1 MIKLYSLFQTAVS
14 WRISQWNLW
23 KQEALREHT
32 PPPIFI
38 FKGIFIYIH
47 LIFFHI
53 FNMLS
58 DVCSKDVSKCRLV
71 LFTRGR
77 KQHFN
82 RLLSWQCQCCEC
94 FHVGPCLLWWT
105 LCMCVCVP
113 ACVHVCVLAMHEVN
127 ALIIKHRSSLRTLG
141 ISGFCWLIDH
151 LWSSQIKPAGY
162 ELLFDQQVTQ
172 IFVHTEIC

>member
-14 WRISQWNLW
+14 SRISQWNLW

-58 DVCSKDVSKCRLV
+58 DVCSKDLSKCRLV
-71 LFTRGR
+71 LFTRGW

-82 RLLSWQCQCCEC
+82 RHRSPGQSDANTTK
-94 FHVGPCLLWWT
+94 HRPCLVEVIKSSAAGQRYRWWSE
-105 LCMCVCVP
+105 
-113 ACVHVCVLAMHEVN
+113 H
-127 ALIIKHRSSLRTLG
+127 
-141 ISGFCWLIDH
+141 
-151 LWSSQIKPAGY
+151 
-162 ELLFDQQVTQ
+162 ELLCAQ
-172 IFVHTEIC
+172 IWPYRKLISAASQWITGHPLSSSWLSS